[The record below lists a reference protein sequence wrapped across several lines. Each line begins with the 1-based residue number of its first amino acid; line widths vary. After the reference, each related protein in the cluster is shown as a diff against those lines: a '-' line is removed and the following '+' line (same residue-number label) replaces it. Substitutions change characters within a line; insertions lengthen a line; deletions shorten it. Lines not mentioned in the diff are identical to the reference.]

1 MKDIPSARKRL
12 AAAIRRE
19 RDDLRGTCRNAKAT
33 LSAQENERLK
43 EILFKI
49 RELAE
54 HVEENH

>member
-1 MKDIPSARKRL
+1 MKDVVSARQRL

-19 RDDLRGTCRNAKAT
+19 RENLNGTCRNAKTT
-33 LSAQENERLK
+33 LTARENEQLK

-54 HVEENH
+54 HVEENY